1 MRELVDAFRSEGI
14 RIGLYYSLID
24 WHHPDFVVKDPI
36 HPEKNNTK
44 ELAKDSDRNLKKF
57 QKYLKNQLTEIL
69 TNYGQIDILFTDFSY
84 PQKENGKGKAYWNS
98 EDLYQQIRKLQPQI
112 IINDRL
118 DLREEGGWDFMT
130 PEQFMPKEWV
140 TYKGE
145 KVPWETCQTFS
156 GYSWG
161 YHRDDHSWKSTEQTI
176 VMLIETVSKG
186 GNLLL
191 NVGPTARGIIQAEAV
206 DRLEATHQWMKYHDR
221 SIYGCTAAPE
231 KFKKPDNCLLTYNP
245 KTNRLYVHVL
255 EWPFKTIYLPGL
267 ANKVAYA
274 QILNDGSELK
284 LKTKKGAWLDDV
296 KSDDNGL
303 TITIP
308 VTKPD
313 VEIPVIE
320 LFLK

>member
-1 MRELVDAFRSEGI
+1 MKKSHGK
-14 RIGLYYSLID
+14 
-24 WHHPDFVVKDPI
+24 HVK
-36 HPEKNNTK
+36 
-44 ELAKDSDRNLKKF
+44 LFL
-57 QKYLKNQLTEIL
+57 
-69 TNYGQIDILFTDFSY
+69 DIL
-84 PQKENGKGKAYWNS
+84 G
-98 EDLYQQIRKLQPQI
+98 
-112 IINDRL
+112 
-118 DLREEGGWDFMT
+118 
-130 PEQFMPKEWV
+130 
-140 TYKGE
+140 
-145 KVPWETCQTFS
+145 
-156 GYSWG
+156 G

-267 ANKVAYA
+267 ADKVAYA